1 MTLGNY
7 WFCNI
12 IIKRQLYY
20 HQGEKDSEFDNH
32 QVPFELLAL
41 DLDHYQPVPPIAA
54 AGHPAPGK
62 PSQQSGAWDK
72 EGGS

>member
-32 QVPFELLAL
+32 QVPFELLP
-41 DLDHYQPVPPIAA
+41 LDHFQSVPQVVA
-54 AGHPAPGK
+54 AGLPSPGK
-62 PSQQSGAWDK
+62 LSQHSGAWADE